1 MAAARRSRAE
11 WEQLVREVEACGSVT
26 EVARR
31 HGIRRATLAWWRW
44 ELRRGRVAR
53 SATKR
58 TAVQMVPV
66 RVRPAPPRVEPV
78 DDVIEVAVRGALVR
92 VRVGQDAEYIA
103 ELAAA
108 LAARC

>member
-11 WEQLVREVEACGSVT
+11 WEQLVREVERGGSVDD
-26 EVARR
+26 VARR
-31 HGIRRATLAWWRW
+31 HGVRRGTLVWWRW
-44 ELRRGRVAR
+44 QLRRGKVAR

-58 TAVQMVPV
+58 TSVQMVPV
-66 RVRPAPPRVEPV
+66 RVRPEPRAAEPV

-92 VRVGQDAEYIA
+92 VRVGQDTRYIA

-108 LAARC
+108 LATRC

>member
-1 MAAARRSRAE
+1 M
-11 WEQLVREVEACGSVT
+11 LVGEVERGASVD

-31 HGIRRATLAWWRW
+31 HGVRSGTLAWWRW
-44 ELRRGRVAR
+44 QLRRGTVAR

-58 TAVQMVPV
+58 TSVQMVPV
-66 RVRPAPPRVEPV
+66 RVRSSPRVVAPV

-92 VRVGQDAEYIA
+92 VRVGQDPRYIA

-108 LAARC
+108 LSARC

>member
-1 MAAARRSRAE
+1 M
-11 WEQLVREVEACGSVT
+11 
-26 EVARR
+26 
-31 HGIRRATLAWWRW
+31 
-44 ELRRGRVAR
+44 
-53 SATKR
+53 
-58 TAVQMVPV
+58 QMVPV

>member
-11 WEQLVREVEACGSVT
+11 WEQLVREVARVGSVD

-31 HGIRRATLAWWRW
+31 HGVRRGTLAWWRW
-44 ELRRGRVAR
+44 QLARGTVAH

-58 TAVQMVPV
+58 SAVQQIPV
-66 RVRPAPPRVEPV
+66 RVRAEAAESEPV
-78 DDVIEVAVRGALVR
+78 DDVIEVAVRGAIIR
-92 VRVGQDAEYIA
+92 VRVGQDVGYVA